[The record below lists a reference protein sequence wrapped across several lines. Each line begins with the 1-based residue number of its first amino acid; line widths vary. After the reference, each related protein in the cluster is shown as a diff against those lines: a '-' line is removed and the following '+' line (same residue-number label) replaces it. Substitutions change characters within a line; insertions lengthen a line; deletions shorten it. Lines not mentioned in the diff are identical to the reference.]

1 MSAVNLYSEAEQLE
15 KKLNGASLDTRLAL
29 QPSVTKVIERM
40 RQQGVHVPSRLRRL
54 DAALC
59 EDAMEARFDNLPV

>member
-1 MSAVNLYSEAEQLE
+1 MSSINLYSEAEQLE
-15 KKLNGASLDTRLAL
+15 EKLNGACLDTRLAL

-40 RQQGVHVPSRLRRL
+40 RQEGMHIPSRLRQL

>member
-1 MSAVNLYSEAEQLE
+1 MSSINLYSEVEQLE
-15 KKLNGASLDTRLAL
+15 KKLNGACLDTRLAL
-29 QPSVTKVIERM
+29 QPSVTKVIEKM
-40 RQQGVHVPSRLRRL
+40 RQQGMHIPSRLRQL

>member
-1 MSAVNLYSEAEQLE
+1 MSSMNLYSEAERLE
-15 KKLNGASLDTRLAL
+15 KKLNGAGLDTRLAL

-40 RQQGVHVPSRLRRL
+40 RQEGIRVPSRLREL

>member
-1 MSAVNLYSEAEQLE
+1 MSTNSLYSEAEYLE
-15 KKLNGASLDTRLAL
+15 QKLQNACLETRLAL
-29 QPSVTKVIERM
+29 QPSVTNVIDRM

-59 EDAMEARFDNLPV
+59 EDAMEARFDNMPI

>member
-1 MSAVNLYSEAEQLE
+1 MSEINLFSEAEQLE
-15 KKLNGASLDTRLAL
+15 KRLKGAGLDTRLEL

-40 RQQGVHVPSRLRRL
+40 RQQGIRVPSRLRLL

-59 EDAMEARFDNLPV
+59 EDAMEARFDNLPI

>member
-1 MSAVNLYSEAEQLE
+1 MTDINLYSEAEQLE
-15 KKLNGASLDTRLAL
+15 KKLQNACLETRLAL
-29 QPSVTKVIERM
+29 QPSVTKVIARM

-59 EDAMEARFDNLPV
+59 EDAMEARFDNLPI

>member
-1 MSAVNLYSEAEQLE
+1 MSAINLYSEAEQLE
-15 KKLNGASLDTRLAL
+15 KKLKGACLDRRLEL

-40 RQQGVHVPSRLRRL
+40 RQEGMHVPSRLRRL

-59 EDAMEARFDNLPV
+59 EDAMEARFDNLPI

>member
-15 KKLNGASLDTRLAL
+15 KKLNGASLDTRIAL

>member
-1 MSAVNLYSEAEQLE
+1 MSTLNLYSEAEQLE
-15 KKLNGASLDTRLAL
+15 RNLQGACLETRLAL

-40 RQQGVHVPSRLRRL
+40 RQEGVRVPSRLRRL

-59 EDAMEARFDNLPV
+59 EDAMEAQFDNLPI

>member
-15 KKLNGASLDTRLAL
+15 RKIQGACLDTRLAL
-29 QPSVTKVIERM
+29 QPSFAKVIDRM
-40 RQQGVHVPSRLRRL
+40 RQQGVRVPSRLRRL

-59 EDAMEARFDNLPV
+59 EDAMEARFDNLPI

>member
-29 QPSVTKVIERM
+29 QPSVTKVVERM
-40 RQQGVHVPSRLRRL
+40 RQQGMHVPSRLRRL

-59 EDAMEARFDNLPV
+59 EDAMEAQFDNLPV

>member
-1 MSAVNLYSEAEQLE
+1 MSGINLYSEAEKLE
-15 KKLNGASLDTRLAL
+15 KKLNGACLDTRLAL
-29 QPSVTKVIERM
+29 QPSLTKVIERM
-40 RQQGVHVPSRLRRL
+40 RQEGMHVPSRLRQL

>member
-1 MSAVNLYSEAEQLE
+1 MSSINLYSEAEELE
-15 KKLNGASLDTRLAL
+15 KKLNGAGLDTRLAL
-29 QPSVTKVIERM
+29 QPSLSKVIDRM
-40 RQQGVHVPSRLRRL
+40 RQEGMHVPSRLRQL